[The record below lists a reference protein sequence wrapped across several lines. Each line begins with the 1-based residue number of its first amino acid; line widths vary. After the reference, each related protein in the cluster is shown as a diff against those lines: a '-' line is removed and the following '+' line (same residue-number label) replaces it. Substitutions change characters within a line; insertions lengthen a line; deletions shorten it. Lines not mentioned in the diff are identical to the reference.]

1 MCRGADSTCPLGTF
15 CRSGNCPS
23 SDDVPPVVLPRTATA
38 HPGGASR
45 QFRRTL
51 GDYNTREPT
60 GTIIIDTSNTYLYLV
75 LDKAKRF
82 ATASASAAKASLGLA
97 LRGFREWLS
106 GPPPSP
112 TVPGTS
118 WRRAD
123 SAELAGCARPNLVS
137 VLCLTARRRF
147 APLLSL
153 LAKFRFPV
161 TFECATADWFESY
174 EPSSSLCR
182 RDGLDM
188 SGCLTRSSNPL
199 ETTTQSRVCGDFL
212 AAGK

>member
-1 MCRGADSTCPLGTF
+1 MPRPQRCLQATGA
-15 CRSGNCPS
+15 RK
-23 SDDVPPVVLPRTATA
+23 VA
-38 HPGGASR
+38 H
-45 QFRRTL
+45 
-51 GDYNTREPT
+51 NTREPT

-75 LDKAKRF
+75 LGQGKALRYG
-82 ATASASAAKASLGLA
+82 SASAAKASLGLA